1 MNPSI
6 NPNISIIG
14 VAMDLG
20 AGTPGVGLGPSA
32 LRYAG
37 VLKRLKDI
45 GYDVLDT
52 GDIMIDRNMPPNESI
67 SKLKFL
73 DQVVKV
79 NTDLFNKVAEVMQEG
94 RFPLILG
101 GDHSIAI
108 GTIAGILQHKKNPGI
123 IWFDAHADINT
134 EETSPTGN
142 IHGMPVAVSLGF
154 GHESLLAI
162 GGKDKNINPEKIVYI
177 GCRDVDAGEK
187 KFLKELGITVFTMH
201 EVDKYGMPEVIE
213 RAINIAGSDTDG
225 IHVSFDV
232 DSLDPMLVEGTG
244 TRVPGGLTYR
254 ESNFALEMIALTGK
268 LISAEFVEVNPLID
282 HKNRTAKTAVALIG
296 SLFGEWLI

>member
-79 NTDLFNKVAEVMQEG
+79 NTDLCNKVAEVMQEG

>member
-1 MNPSI
+1 MNPNI
-6 NPNISIIG
+6 NSNISIIG

-20 AGTPGVGLGPSA
+20 AGTPGVALGPSA
-32 LRYAG
+32 IRYAG
-37 VLKRLKDI
+37 LIKRLMDI
-45 GYDVLDT
+45 GYDVEDL
-52 GDIMIDRNMPPNESI
+52 GDIMAEKNLPPYESVE
-67 SKLKFL
+67 KLKFL
-73 DQVVKV
+73 EQVVKV
-79 NTDLFNKVAEVMQEG
+79 NTELCYTVSQIMERG

-108 GTIAGILQHKKNPGI
+108 GSIAGILQHKKNPGI

-154 GHESLLAI
+154 GHEKLTSI
-162 GGKDKNINPEKIVYI
+162 GGKDKNINPEKIVYV

-201 EVDKYGMPEVIE
+201 EVDKYGMPEIIE
-213 RAINIAGSDTDG
+213 KAIQIAGKDTDG
-225 IHVSFDV
+225 IHVSFDI
-232 DSLDPMLVEGTG
+232 DSIDPLYVMGTG
-244 TRVPGGLTYR
+244 TKVPGGLTYR
-254 ESNFALEMIALTGK
+254 ESNFALEMIAQTGK

-282 HKNRTAKTAVALIG
+282 HKNRSGKYAAALIG
-296 SLFGEWLI
+296 SLLGEWLI

>member
-20 AGTPGVGLGPSA
+20 AGTPGVALGPSA

-37 VLKRLKDI
+37 VTKRLEDI

-52 GDIMIDRNMPPNESI
+52 GDIMVEKNMPPNEDI
-67 SKLKFL
+67 GKLKFL
-73 DQVVKV
+73 SQVVKV
-79 NTDLFNKVAEVMQEG
+79 NTDLCNKVAEVMEEG
-94 RFPLILG
+94 SFPLILG

-108 GTIAGILQHKKNPGI
+108 GTLAGILQHKKNPGI

-154 GHESLLAI
+154 GHERLISI
-162 GGKDKNINPEKIVYI
+162 GGKDKTINPEKIVYI
-177 GCRDVDAGEK
+177 GCRDVDPGEK
-187 KFLKELGITVFTMH
+187 KFLKDLGITVFTMH
-201 EVDKYGMPEVIE
+201 EVDKYGMAEVIE
-213 RAINIAGSDTDG
+213 RAINIAGKDTDG

-232 DSLDPMLVEGTG
+232 DSMDPMLVEGTG

-268 LISAEFVEVNPLID
+268 LISAELVEVNPLID
-282 HKNRTAKTAVALIG
+282 HKNRTAKMAVALIG

>member
-1 MNPSI
+1 MNPNI
-6 NPNISIIG
+6 NSNISIIG

-20 AGTPGVGLGPSA
+20 AGTPGVALGPSA

-37 VLKRLKDI
+37 LTKRLEDI
-45 GYDVLDT
+45 GYDIEDT
-52 GDIMIDRNMPPNESI
+52 GDIMAEKNMPPYQSI
-67 SKLKFL
+67 GKLKFL
-73 DQVVKV
+73 EQVVKV
-79 NTDLFNKVAEVMQEG
+79 NTDLCNKVSEVMEKG

-108 GTIAGILQHKKNPGI
+108 GTIAGILQYKNNPGI

-154 GHESLLAI
+154 GHEKLISI
-162 GGKDKNINPEKIVYI
+162 GGDDKKINPEKIVYI

-187 KFLKELGITVFTMH
+187 RFLKELGITVFTMH
-201 EVDKYGMPEVIE
+201 EVDKYGMTEIIE
-213 RAINIAGSDTDG
+213 RAIKIAGTDTDG
-225 IHVSFDV
+225 IHVSFDL
-232 DSLDPMLVEGTG
+232 DSLDPLYVMGTG
-244 TRVPGGLTYR
+244 TRVPGGLSYR
-254 ESNFALEMIALTGK
+254 ESNFALEMIAQSGK

-282 HKNRTAKTAVALIG
+282 HKNRTAKYAVALIG
-296 SLFGEWLI
+296 SLLGEWLI

>member
-6 NPNISIIG
+6 NSNISIIG

-20 AGTPGVGLGPSA
+20 AGTPGVALGPSA
-32 LRYAG
+32 IRYAG
-37 VLKRLKDI
+37 IVKRIEAI
-45 GYDVLDT
+45 GYSVEDT
-52 GDIMIDRNMPPNESI
+52 GDIRVENNLLPYEEIG
-67 SKLKFL
+67 KLKFL
-73 DQVVKV
+73 NEVTRV
-79 NTDLFNKVAEVMQEG
+79 NSKLCNKIGEVINQG
-94 RFPLILG
+94 RFPLVLG

-108 GTIAGILQHKKNPGI
+108 GTIAGILQHYNNPGI

-134 EETSPTGN
+134 EDTSPTGN

-154 GHESLLAI
+154 GHEKLTAI
-162 GGKDKNINPEKIVYI
+162 GGRDNKIKAKNIVYI
-177 GCRDVDAGEK
+177 GCRDVDAGER

-201 EVDKYGMPEVIE
+201 EVDKFGMPEVIK
-213 RAINIAGSDTDG
+213 RAINIAGKDTDG

-254 ESNFALEMIALTGK
+254 ESNFALEMIALTEK

-282 HKNRTAKTAVALIG
+282 HKNRTAKIAVELIG
-296 SLFGEWLI
+296 SLLGEWLI